1 MKSNIEMEQ
10 LDQEIDK
17 WFEELEA
24 ELENAPVQENK
35 VDLDRKIL
43 DDFHGFAPTIDDEYS
58 GQLPVIT
65 AKAQIFISQNLE
77 ENQYFRF
84 GVEGG
89 GCSGFNYLFDVD
101 KTVNEDDIKFSISPP
116 AIIDE
121 MSLKY
126 LFGSEIDL
134 YTEGMNKMLKVT
146 NPGAKASCGCGT
158 SFAFDE
164 EF

>member
-1 MKSNIEMEQ
+1 MSI
-10 LDQEIDK
+10 
-17 WFEELEA
+17 
-24 ELENAPVQENK
+24 
-35 VDLDRKIL
+35 
-43 DDFHGFAPTIDDEYS
+43 FHGFAPTIDDKFS

-65 AKAQIFISQNLE
+65 PKAQIFISQNLE

-101 KTVNEDDIKFSISPP
+101 KTVNEDDIKFSTSPP

>member
-1 MKSNIEMEQ
+1 
-10 LDQEIDK
+10 
-17 WFEELEA
+17 
-24 ELENAPVQENK
+24 
-35 VDLDRKIL
+35 
-43 DDFHGFAPTIDDEYS
+43 
-58 GQLPVIT
+58 
-65 AKAQIFISQNLE
+65 
-77 ENQYFRF
+77 
-84 GVEGG
+84 
-89 GCSGFNYLFDVD
+89 
-101 KTVNEDDIKFSISPP
+101 VNEDDIKFSTSPP